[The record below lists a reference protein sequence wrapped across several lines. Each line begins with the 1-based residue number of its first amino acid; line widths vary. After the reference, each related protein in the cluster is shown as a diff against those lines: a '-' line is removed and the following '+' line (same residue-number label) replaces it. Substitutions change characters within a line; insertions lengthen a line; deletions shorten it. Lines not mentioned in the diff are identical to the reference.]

1 MNDLSPMS
9 DLIADDLLL
18 DRLAGRVH
26 AGPEPV
32 AGLLGALAAHADTPL
47 PSRSGRRRIA
57 NKHRY
62 LGAFAALAV
71 AASGAGVAAAVTLP
85 SNGPSQ
91 ADRAR
96 IVQKM
101 DESARSDAPSALL
114 SRLGLPQTSGTT
126 YAKGLVLARADDGTI
141 VPLPAGVVAAQMRAA
156 AAGTHGMPGAVAGA
170 QGGGPGASG
179 PAGNGQAGNG
189 QAGNGQA
196 GNGQAGNGP
205 GGTGGTVGSGGTT
218 SDQGGTVAGGS
229 QTGNPPAPN
238 SGKRPVVGTRG
249 GKKPTVTPTP
259 TPTSTPTATADVVP
273 QTTLVPTTPTTPTS
287 RTTGP
292 AKPRPTDS
300 AGSASGTD
308 TSGSSDGSGSSGS
321 SAAGGTS
328 GSNLFSGSSDSSD
341 SSDSSGT
348 DGLTDSVESAI
359 DGATSSASGLV
370 DDVTAPVVPTP

>member
-26 AGPEPV
+26 AGSEPV

-141 VPLPAGVVAAQMRAA
+141 VLLPAGVVAAQMRAA

-170 QGGGPGASG
+170 QGGGPGTSG
-179 PAGNGQAGNG
+179 P
-189 QAGNGQA
+189 AGNGQA

-229 QTGNPPAPN
+229 QTGTPPAPN

-259 TPTSTPTATADVVP
+259 TPTSTPTATSDALVP
-273 QTTLVPTTPTTPTS
+273 QTTLVPTTPTS
-287 RTTGP
+287 RARTTGP
-292 AKPRPTDS
+292 AKPRPT
-300 AGSASGTD
+300 GSTDGTDGTD

-321 SAAGGTS
+321 STSDGT
-328 GSNLFSGSSDSSD
+328 GGSSDPSGSID
-341 SSDSSGT
+341 GTDSSGT
-348 DGLTDSVESAI
+348 DGLTDSVGSAV
-359 DGATSSASGLV
+359 DDATSSASGLV
-370 DDVTAPVVPTP
+370 DDLTDSVVPTP